1 MALLALSLTLP
12 HALVMPV
19 APTVP
24 QSPAMAHQQQL
35 VVETQPVAP
44 SSLPRDAGIFPGD
57 HHLPAMLV
65 ADDKELTT
73 EEEEKRDGARKLAA
87 IIFFLGAAPS
97 FYAQYELVWK
107 KQWEK
112 E

>member
-1 MALLALSLTLP
+1 
-12 HALVMPV
+12 MPV

-24 QSPAMAHQQQL
+24 QSPAMAHHQRL
-35 VVETQPVAP
+35 VVETQLVAP
-44 SSLPRDAGIFPGD
+44 SSLPREAAGIFPGD